1 MKYIALLRGI
11 NVGGNSLVK
20 MSDLKKSFEDLGFK
34 NVMTYINSGNVI
46 FEGNVKNI
54 SKLPWKTVVISE
66 KELKEVIDNAPNS
79 WKKDD
84 LRKYVAFLLP
94 PVKPEDVLKEI
105 TLKEDVD
112 YIDVGKN
119 VLYMSTKLEGISKSS
134 FKDLIKTVSY
144 KSMTMRNF
152 NTVEKLLKLT
162 S

>member
-119 VLYMSTKLEGISKSS
+119 ILYISTNLEGISKSS